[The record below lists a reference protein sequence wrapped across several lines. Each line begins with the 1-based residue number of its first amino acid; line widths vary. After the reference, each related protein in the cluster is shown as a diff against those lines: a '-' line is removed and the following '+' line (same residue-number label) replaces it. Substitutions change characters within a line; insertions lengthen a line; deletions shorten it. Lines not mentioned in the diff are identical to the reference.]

1 MLCKCVRYMHLPCSR
16 ASFALDA
23 GSMSGP
29 LSGDSFGS
37 ATLSKKASQLAE
49 QLQRGNPMDK
59 ITAARRLQK
68 VAAKDS
74 KVGLLSRQDAVLALH

>member
-1 MLCKCVRYMHLPCSR
+1 MLCEGVRYIHLPSLQ
-16 ASFALDA
+16 ASSAWLA

-37 ATLSKKASQLAE
+37 ATLSKKAAKLAE

-59 ITAARRLQK
+59 ITAARRLQNF
-68 VAAKDS
+68 AAKDLKAS
-74 KVGLLSRQDAVLALH
+74 LLSKQDALLALH